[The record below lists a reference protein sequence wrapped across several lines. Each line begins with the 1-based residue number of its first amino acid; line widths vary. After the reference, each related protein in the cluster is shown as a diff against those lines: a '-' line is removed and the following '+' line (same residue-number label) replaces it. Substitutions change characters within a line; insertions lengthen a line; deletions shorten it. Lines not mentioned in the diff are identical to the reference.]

1 MLELKGKKTVVGV
14 DLGSRLTK
22 IVRLNFSQGR
32 PQIDICEAL
41 PTGLLDQDF
50 DRQLREH
57 LKRMRLTG
65 AMVAS
70 SIDDPSMKIR
80 KVEVPKMPDADLIE
94 AVKWSLRD
102 IVDDDVEKYF
112 ITHSLIREFEEGDAR
127 KLELVA
133 YAVKKE
139 AVVAYQ
145 GLLEKLGL
153 SPVFIEPASVSLAS
167 TLERCLGTLDE
178 YSAGVNI
185 GYHQSLF
192 TIIGKGVFVFSR
204 PLPGI
209 HLQAHEAE
217 PASFFQK
224 LALEIQ
230 RSLDTFR
237 VNFKMEDVKSLRV
250 SGGGALLEGLIDYLN
265 TNLGLATQLLN
276 PLEMFNAKPDIDIS
290 QGPLFAQ
297 AVGLAHITT

>member
-1 MLELKGKKTVVGV
+1 MFELKGKKTVVGV

-22 IVRLNFSQGR
+22 IVRLNFAQARS
-32 PQIDICEAL
+32 QIDLCETI

-57 LKRMRLTG
+57 LKRLRLAG
-65 AMVAS
+65 AVVAS

-112 ITHSLIREFEEGDAR
+112 ITHSLIREFEEGDAH
-127 KLELVA
+127 KLDLVA
-133 YAVKKE
+133 YAIKKE
-139 AVVAYQ
+139 AVAAYQ
-145 GLLEKLGL
+145 NLLEKLGL

-192 TIIGKGVFVFSR
+192 VIIGKGIFVFSR

-209 HLQAHEAE
+209 HLQAYETE
-217 PASFFQK
+217 PGSFFQK

-230 RSLDTFR
+230 KSLDTFR
-237 VNFKMEDVKSLRV
+237 VNFKMEDVKSLHV

-265 TNLGLATQLLN
+265 TNLGLSTQQLN
-276 PLEMFNAKPDIDIS
+276 PLKGFAANQDFDMS

-297 AVGLAHITT
+297 AVGLAHITA

>member
-1 MLELKGKKTVVGV
+1 MLEMKGKKTVVGV
-14 DLGSRLTK
+14 DLGARLTK
-22 IVRLNFSQGR
+22 IVRLNFAQSQ
-32 PQIDICEAL
+32 PQIDICEAI

-50 DRQLREH
+50 DRQLREQ
-57 LKRMRLTG
+57 LKRLRLTG

-112 ITHSLIREFEEGDAR
+112 ITHSLIREFEEGDAH

-139 AVVAYQ
+139 AVKAYQ
-145 GLLEKLGL
+145 SLLEKLGL

-167 TLERCLGTLDE
+167 TLERCLGTLEE
-178 YSAGVNI
+178 YAAGVNI

-209 HLQAHEAE
+209 HLQAYETE
-217 PASFFQK
+217 PDTFFQK

-230 RSLDTFR
+230 KSLDTFR
-237 VNFKMEDVKSLRV
+237 VNFKMEDVKSLHV
-250 SGGGALLEGLIDYLN
+250 SGGGALLEGLVDYLN
-265 TNLGLATQLLN
+265 TNLGLPTRSLN
-276 PLEMFNAKPDIDIS
+276 PLEKMNTDNSIDVS

-297 AVGLAHITT
+297 AVGLAHITS